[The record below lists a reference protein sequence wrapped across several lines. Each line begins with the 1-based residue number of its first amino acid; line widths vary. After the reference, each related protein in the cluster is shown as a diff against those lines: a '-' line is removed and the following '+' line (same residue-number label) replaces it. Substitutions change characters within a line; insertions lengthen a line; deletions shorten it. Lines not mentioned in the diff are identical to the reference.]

1 MKTVVGFILSRMLL
15 AGKNERNE
23 CGKVEVSYLP
33 FCLANL
39 KILPVRHLNQIDF
52 AQLPMW

>member
-1 MKTVVGFILSRMLL
+1 MLL
-15 AGKNERNE
+15 AGMKERKE

-39 KILPVRHLNQIDF
+39 KNYPVRHLNQIDF
-52 AQLPMW
+52 AQLPVW